1 MEQLYGNPSKI
12 YYVLKVGLSEI
23 SNRSENKM
31 ITEGL
36 LASLPRELAEK
47 ARVAAVD
54 ESGREL
60 LLG

>member
-1 MEQLYGNPSKI
+1 MEQLYGNQSKI

-36 LASLPRELAEK
+36 LATLPKELAEK
-47 ARVAAVD
+47 ARVVAVD

>member
-1 MEQLYGNPSKI
+1 
-12 YYVLKVGLSEI
+12 
-23 SNRSENKM
+23 M

-36 LASLPRELAEK
+36 LATLPKELAEK
-47 ARVAAVD
+47 ARVVAVD